1 MKAFQRR
8 PARSAPCPCGSGKKF
23 KHCHGAVSRPEG
35 TTPDPLTQRLVA
47 ERARAAELARKLQH
61 GYGRP
66 LVSFVFNGQR
76 FVAVGTRVIGSPR
89 WRFFSDFLLANL
101 RGVLGSEWISSL
113 SATMPDH
120 PLLRW
125 LGKLEAKF
133 AEVGGGA
140 KIDVVGWVS
149 ALNRL
154 SYAVYLIEHN
164 DKLPNS
170 LLKRLRQ
177 SAQFDAACYEAI
189 VASAFA
195 IAGAS
200 VDGAEDGRAGNK
212 PTPEFYASFSGRD
225 RYSVEAKR
233 KKSWQNQFDPSN
245 EDFVNELRRWIRD
258 KIYAASKKRL
268 TNPVYWLELSLGVE
282 LTREDAELLQKLV
295 GSAVGE
301 AEDLTVG
308 GTPAEPAYVVVTNNP
323 DFASDE
329 IRSITNFA
337 LLGGYRMPDFREGV
351 VDIETALE
359 RHDKHRPIRRVL
371 ECMEE
376 VQQVPIR
383 FDVVPDELIDEQGV
397 PLPVAGIGDRIV
409 YPCADGSESTGL
421 ITEATVGGED
431 VFYVVADEKDGKQ
444 VIVKS
449 PLTEPEKRAVQTYGN
464 TIFGKPELP
473 QTNTNDPMR
482 FYDRMLEIFQDYPRE
497 ALLRQLEGHP
507 QRKDFENLPRTALV
521 SRAARELTKV
531 VVARADA
538 DNALGVGHSRRAGE
552 SNNEV
557 A

>member
-1 MKAFQRR
+1 
-8 PARSAPCPCGSGKKF
+8 
-23 KHCHGAVSRPEG
+23 
-35 TTPDPLTQRLVA
+35 
-47 ERARAAELARKLQH
+47 
-61 GYGRP
+61 
-66 LVSFVFNGQR
+66 
-76 FVAVGTRVIGSPR
+76 
-89 WRFFSDFLLANL
+89 
-101 RGVLGSEWISSL
+101 LGNEWISGLPSV
-113 SATMPDH
+113 MPDH

-125 LGKLEAKF
+125 LGKLEAKI
-133 AEVGGGA
+133 AKVGGGA

-154 SYAVYLIEHN
+154 SYAIYLIEHN
-164 DKLPNS
+164 DKLPSS

-177 SAQFDAACYEAI
+177 SAHFDAACYEVI

-212 PTPEFYASFSGRD
+212 PTPEFYASFGGRE
-225 RYSVEAKR
+225 RFSVEAKR
-233 KKSWQNQFDPSN
+233 KKSWKNKFDPSD
-245 EDFVNELRRWIRD
+245 EGFVDELRQWIRG
-258 KIYAASKKRL
+258 KIYAAAKKRL
-268 TNPVYWLELSLGVE
+268 TNPVYWLELSLGEE

-295 GSAVGE
+295 GSAVRD
-301 AEDLTVG
+301 AEDLTIG
-308 GTPAEPAYVVVTNNP
+308 GAPAEPAYVVVTNNP
-323 DFASDE
+323 DFANDE

-383 FDVVPDELIDEQGV
+383 FDVVPDELVDEQGV

-409 YPCADGSESTGL
+409 YSCGDRTESTGL
-421 ITEATVGGED
+421 ITEVTVGGED
-431 VFYVVADEKDGKQ
+431 VFYVVADEKDGRQ

-449 PLTEPEKRAVQTYGN
+449 PLTEPEKRAVKTYGN

-482 FYDRMLEIFQDYPRE
+482 FYDRMLEIFRDYPRE
-497 ALLRQLEGHP
+497 ALLRQLESHP
-507 QRKDFENLPRTALV
+507 QRKDFESLDRAALA
-521 SRAARELTKV
+521 SRAAREITKV

-538 DNALGVGHSRRAGE
+538 DNTLGVGNSGGAWE